1 MVLERWPCNEPIPG
15 AKGWSIT
22 DISSNGINLIFT
34 YMISKD
40 ETKNLAPQIVLWS
53 DDYTDLVVGSEEWL
67 DIPIVT
73 GESESGELV
82 VLARVKNCA
91 PEVENAARQ
100 NDGGADCPPL
110 LRARVRSQIME
121 DNTLKVIKKKKTTT
135 TSTQV
140 GRQKR
145 KLREEPKPSGAGVEA
160 EKLTS
165 SDGETQDDPRAPVI
179 SPIRSPPAKRVRRQE
194 LVGQGIVL
202 GSQPVREIQGG
213 PRDGGW
219 ESQDG
224 PLPQSM
230 SQGPDNERGL
240 DQVHGSRGMSQQR
253 NTHNEAGSDRAGGS
267 RLRAWND
274 AEGCDHNNFD
284 TDVNMYDEDDAFMDE
299 YQTTRFEPSFS
310 MQDHYHRPPPQFSN
324 NQHYGHHPQQYATS
338 DFGGRGRGL
347 RSQFRGHARP
357 YDSNGYYGRG
367 NEGFTG
373 HGPRRVGRGHS
384 ENGDEERFT
393 DGGVLRRRHP
403 SEGRGF

>member
-1 MVLERWPCNEPIPG
+1 VL
-15 AKGWSIT
+15 
-22 DISSNGINLIFT
+22 FT
-34 YMISKD
+34 RHILND
-40 ETKNLAPQIVLWS
+40 WAL
-53 DDYTDLVVGSEEWL
+53 DYTDLVEGSEEWL

-121 DNTLKVIKKKKTTT
+121 DNTLKVIKKKKAT

-165 SDGETQDDPRAPVI
+165 SDGDTQDDARAPAI
-179 SPIRSPPAKRVRRQE
+179 SPINSPPAKRVRREE
-194 LVGQGIVL
+194 LVGQGVVL
-202 GSQPVREIQGG
+202 GSRLVREIQGG
-213 PRDGGW
+213 PRDSSR

-224 PLPQSM
+224 LHPRTM

-240 DQVHGSRGMSQQR
+240 DKGHDSRGMSQQR
-253 NTHNEAGSDRAGGS
+253 NAHNEAAADRAGGS
-267 RLRAWND
+267 RPRAWNE
-274 AEGCDHNNFD
+274 AEGRNHNNFD
-284 TDVNMYDEDDAFMDE
+284 TNVNMYDEEGYDDAFMED
-299 YQTTRFEPSFS
+299 YQATRFEPSFS
-310 MQDHYHRPPPQFSN
+310 MQDNYHRPPPQFSN
-324 NQHYGHHPQQYATS
+324 LQHYGHHQRQYAPS
-338 DFGGRGRGL
+338 DFGGRGCGL
-347 RSQFRGHARP
+347 RPQYQGHGRP
-357 YDSNGYYGRG
+357 YDSNGYFGRG

-393 DGGVLRRRHP
+393 DGGMLRRRHP